1 MNKADKRV
9 FKDIYNY
16 WKTLKSMG
24 ITEKQLIIK
33 MNTFLDNV
41 MMDIYPSYFKED
53 KQICDC
59 TCHFYKKDADF
70 VPCLKCEH
78 NSPITKPKDK

>member
-1 MNKADKRV
+1 MNKAEKRV
-9 FKDIYNY
+9 FKDIFNY

-41 MMDIYPSYFKED
+41 MMDIYPAYFKKD

-59 TCHFYKKDADF
+59 TCHFYTKDKDF
-70 VPCLKCEH
+70 IPCLKCKH
-78 NSPITKPKDK
+78 